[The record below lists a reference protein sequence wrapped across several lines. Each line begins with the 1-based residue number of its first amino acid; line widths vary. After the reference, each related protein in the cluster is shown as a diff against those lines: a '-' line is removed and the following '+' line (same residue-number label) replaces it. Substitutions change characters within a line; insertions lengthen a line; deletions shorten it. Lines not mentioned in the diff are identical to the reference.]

1 MIISHNK
8 YCIASKSFP
17 LKFYSYNGVET
28 DELFYLNM
36 MSYEKCETVLK
47 EFDDPEQYQIL
58 QVKVTFEI

>member
-1 MIISHNK
+1 MIISRNK

-17 LKFYSYNGVET
+17 LKFYSYNGMEL
-28 DELFYLNM
+28 DELLYLNM

-47 EFDDPEQYQIL
+47 EFDDPEKYQIL